1 MKGGRGEFEK
11 IEKVDLMSGKLG
23 DLEK

>member
-1 MKGGRGEFEK
+1 MKGRRGEFEK